1 MLALL
6 LTQLETEEDKK
17 LFRQI
22 YKTHYKLI
30 YSIALKYLSSKDM
43 AKDVFQE
50 VFIAIVKNFDLL
62 KSLSEE
68 KIKAWIC
75 LVTKNK
81 SLNINKKEAHSV
93 PTDSGWFEERPGA
106 LGELANYIFLVDEIN
121 NLPEMYRNVLQWH
134 YIWGF
139 SEKDIAKQLN
149 ITPENVRQR
158 VSRARKKLKERLE
171 KK

>member
-93 PTDSGWFEERPGA
+93 PTESGWFEERP
-106 LGELANYIFLVDEIN
+106 D
-121 NLPEMYRNVLQWH
+121 
-134 YIWGF
+134 
-139 SEKDIAKQLN
+139 
-149 ITPENVRQR
+149 
-158 VSRARKKLKERLE
+158 RKSVV
-171 KK
+171 

>member
-1 MLALL
+1 
-6 LTQLETEEDKK
+6 
-17 LFRQI
+17 
-22 YKTHYKLI
+22 
-30 YSIALKYLSSKDM
+30 M

-93 PTDSGWFEERPGA
+93 PTESGWFEERPGA

-149 ITPENVRQR
+149 ITPENARHDSKKQALN
-158 VSRARKKLKERLE
+158 VSICSPPAYDLKGTNIIKNNNPSTSICICNAIRKQNKTKSPASAVI
-171 KK
+171 